1 MDGLRVITPW
11 RSSSATSAITE
22 VFSAQ
27 KAPIGHACESLLPC
41 VHMCNLAELT
51 PLLGRSNHDSQNRA
65 GYRRLPQAVLD
76 QFVDEHSETTP
87 DGVRWP
93 EPTQIVTDHTAG

>member
-11 RSSSATSAITE
+11 KSSSATSAITE
-22 VFSAQ
+22 AFSAQ
-27 KAPIGHACESLLPC
+27 KVPIGPACESLLPS
-41 VHMCNLAELT
+41 MCNPVAN
-51 PLLGRSNHDSQNRA
+51 PAGHSNHDSQNRV

-87 DGVRWP
+87 DGARWP
-93 EPTQIVTDHTAG
+93 EPTQIVSDHTAG

>member
-11 RSSSATSAITE
+11 KSSSATSAITE
-22 VFSAQ
+22 AFSAQ
-27 KAPIGHACESLLPC
+27 KVPIGHACESLLPS
-41 VHMCNLAELT
+41 MCNPVELT
-51 PLLGRSNHDSQNRA
+51 PLARGHSNHDSQNRV

-93 EPTQIVTDHTAG
+93 EPTQIVRDHTAG